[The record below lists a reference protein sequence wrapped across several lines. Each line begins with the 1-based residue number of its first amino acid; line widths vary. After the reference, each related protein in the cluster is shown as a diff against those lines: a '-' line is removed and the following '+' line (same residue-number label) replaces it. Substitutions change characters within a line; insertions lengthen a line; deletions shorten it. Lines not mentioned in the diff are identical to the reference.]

1 MSQQINLF
9 DARLRRQ
16 RRYFSAGT
24 VAATL
29 GVVLGLALALQQLY
43 AWQNRKLQASLA
55 QTDARV
61 AQLREQMAGFA
72 KQFSAPGSSTALTDE
87 ITRLEG
93 ELRLR
98 RGLLSG
104 MQSGAGS
111 AEGFSTYLAALAR
124 QTSAGVWLTGIDIG
138 GDLVIRGR
146 ALDGELVPAYIRRL
160 NREEAFAGRSVSELR
175 MALRPEDQ
183 LEFSFSIPLAKEPSS

>member
-9 DARLRRQ
+9 DPRLRRQ

-24 VAATL
+24 VVLAL

-61 AQLREQMAGFA
+61 AQLREQMAAFA

-87 ITRLEG
+87 ITRLES

-124 QTSAGVWLTGIDIG
+124 QTTAGVWLTGIEIG

-175 MALRPEDQ
+175 MAVRPEDQ
-183 LEFSFSIPLAKEPSS
+183 LEFSLSIPLAKEPSS